1 MAKLDDIDKL
11 GFYRDEIKFE
21 FSLLAQRSVIL
32 VTCQSFL
39 VVPLAI
45 LHTAANFRAVLVM
58 VYIVAALGIFVA
70 LVLRRP
76 LNAAHRTINKWL
88 LKQRVLLKE
97 NDELADIK
105 IDRDAIRGVDKDLK
119 KDRDHIMSLAF
130 SRHGPWAF
138 CLFWIAAVLWS
149 TIRVVWSF

>member
-1 MAKLDDIDKL
+1 MAKLEDIDKL
-11 GFYRDEIKFE
+11 GFYREEIKFE
-21 FSLLAQRSVIL
+21 FSLLAQRSVML

-45 LHTAANFRAVLVM
+45 LHTAANFRAVHVL

-88 LKQRVLLKE
+88 LKQRVLLKNNE
-97 NDELADIK
+97 ELADIK
-105 IDRDAIRGVDKDLK
+105 IDRDAIPGVDEDLK
-119 KDRDHIMSLAF
+119 RDRDHIMSLAF

-138 CLFWIAAVLWS
+138 CVFWIAAVLWS
-149 TIRVVWSF
+149 TIRVVWGF

>member
-11 GFYRDEIKFE
+11 GFYREEIKFE
-21 FSLLAQRSVIL
+21 FNLLAQRSVIL

-45 LHTAANFRAVLVM
+45 LHTAGNFRAVLVL

-88 LKQRVLLKE
+88 LKQRALLKE
-97 NDELADIK
+97 NEDLADFK
-105 IDRDAIRGVDKDLK
+105 IDRDAIPGVDEDLN

-130 SRHGPWAF
+130 SRHGPWVF
-138 CLFWIAAVLWS
+138 CVFWIAAVLWS
-149 TIRVVWSF
+149 TIRVLWGF